1 MPTLHLISTTL
12 NHELYQQLI
21 TILSDDDVL
30 LFTNQ
35 GVYNLYSQQDLLK
48 KYRCYALM
56 SDLQAYGL
64 LTLVEQTSCKMID
77 YPEFVQLGILYERSI
92 SWH

>member
-12 NHELYQQLI
+12 SNELYQQLI

-30 LFTNQ
+30 LFTNE

-48 KYRCYALM
+48 KYRCYA
-56 SDLQAYGL
+56 
-64 LTLVEQTSCKMID
+64 
-77 YPEFVQLGILYERSI
+77 
-92 SWH
+92 